1 MLYPIRE
8 FEKLHD
14 EMNRLFRGIDGATR
28 PQNRDVVDETCSCT
42 LNVDIV
48 ENAEEVRLLAEVPGT
63 KPEDVKVRVEDDV
76 LSISGEK
83 KFAKN
88 EGKDTWLRV
97 ERYYGKFA
105 RSFTLPPYVDASK
118 IAAEYKDGILTLHLP
133 KKPET
138 QPRQIEVRVS

>member
-14 EMNRLFRGIDGATR
+14 EMNRLFRGIDSASRGQGR
-28 PQNRDVVDETCSCT
+28 EVVDETCTCT

-48 ENAEEVRLLAEVPGT
+48 ENGDEVRLIAEVPGV

-76 LSISGEK
+76 LTVAGEK

-97 ERYYGKFA
+97 ERYYGKFS
-105 RSFTLPPYVDASK
+105 RSFTLPPYVDAGR
-118 IAAEYKDGILTLHLP
+118 IAAEYRDGILTLHLP

-138 QPRQIEVRVS
+138 QPRQIEVKVG

>member
-14 EMNRLFRGIDGATR
+14 EMNRLFRGIDSASRSQG
-28 PQNRDVVDETCSCT
+28 VVDDTGACS

-48 ENAEEVRLLAEVPGT
+48 ENADEVRLVAEVPGV

-76 LSISGEK
+76 LSIVGEK
-83 KFAKN
+83 KFDKN

-105 RSFTLPPYVDASK
+105 RSFTLPPYVDAGR
-118 IAAEYKDGILTLHLP
+118 IAAGYKDGILTLHLP

-138 QPRQIEVRVS
+138 QPRQIEVKVS